1 MTKIFDIIRKASR
14 APRYYYS
21 KYALK
26 KERRLLKSG
35 QWTVV
40 KRNPKDIFFL
50 QVRDNLFCRP
60 DVSVRYMAIENYYG
74 ENDFGFEIYANLQEI
89 RNYSGYSEVAVA
101 QFRKLIDSY
110 EKNGYN
116 PDSFIIADKKLR
128 LRDGAHRLALA
139 LYHKHP
145 VVSTAVYDSETFG
158 NFTYQWYL
166 DRGFT
171 QQEIDLTHSK
181 SEQLRQLFNTPLQ
194 CIVWDEK
201 EADRISEILGNIG
214 EVTCRRYVTVSE
226 DAARAVRDM
235 LASSDVYGDIPAV
248 PDKVMIAELKLRQ
261 PEYNPVKFL
270 QQPVLKQYDSAKS
283 RLSKAYGKDRW
294 QQKVTVPFNF
304 YISDMIDGIFSSDK

>member
-1 MTKIFDIIRKASR
+1 MTKIFDIIRKALR

-21 KYALK
+21 KHALK

-40 KRNPKDIFFL
+40 ERNPKDIFFL

-74 ENDFGFEIYANLQEI
+74 ENDFGFEIYAKLQEI

-101 QFRKLIDSY
+101 QFRNLIDSY

-139 LYHKHP
+139 LYLKHP

-226 DAARAVRDM
+226 DAARAVRDI

-283 RLSKAYGKDRW
+283 RLSKVYGKDRW

>member
-1 MTKIFDIIRKASR
+1 MTKILDIIRKASR

-89 RNYSGYSEVAVA
+89 RKYSGYSEVAVA

-166 DRGFT
+166 DRGFS

-201 EADRISEILGNIG
+201 EADRISEILGNVG
-214 EVTCRRYVTVSE
+214 EVNCRRYVTVSE

-235 LASSDVYGDIPAV
+235 LASSEFYSDIPSV
-248 PDKVMIAELKLRQ
+248 PDKVMIAELKLTQ

-270 QQPVLKQYDSAKS
+270 QQPVLKQYASAKAC
-283 RLSKAYGKDRW
+283 LSKAYGKDRW